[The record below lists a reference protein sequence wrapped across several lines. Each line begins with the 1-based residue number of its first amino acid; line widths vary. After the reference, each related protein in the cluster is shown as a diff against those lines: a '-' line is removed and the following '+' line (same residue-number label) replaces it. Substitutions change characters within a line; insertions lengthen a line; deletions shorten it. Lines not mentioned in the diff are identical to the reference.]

1 MSNDTPSQSI
11 NISGSTLSGSQIGQ
25 AGRDQTQTQRIVQDS
40 TLQHLSQ
47 KEVASLLENLEN
59 ILKIANLSS
68 ASQEKALKYLS
79 VVKEEAQAEQP
90 DKRFAAEGLKKVAE
104 VLKDTNETL
113 ETGQSVWSKVQP
125 ILGRLLPWLGVTMG
139 FFV

>member
-11 NISGSTLSGSQIGQ
+11 NISGSTLAGSQIGQ

-59 ILKIANLSS
+59 VLKIANLSS
-68 ASQEKALKYLS
+68 GSQEKALKYLS
-79 VVKEEAQAEQP
+79 VVKEEAQTEQP
-90 DKRFAAEGLKKVAE
+90 DKRFAAESLKKVAE

-125 ILGRLLPWLGVTMG
+125 IISRLLHWLAG
-139 FFV
+139 